1 MRFIK
6 LSLTALSAALIIFT
20 IAALPKSICF
30 DGGYNYVFYCGTSSA
45 DCKVVRAEGN
55 AKLTRIFLDNV
66 CGEGAEFNELDI
78 EQFLSS
84 VGGEIIFSE
93 SAAGIT
99 NYYCSANLPY
109 SVAIDGAVINLHIA
123 VCENSVKV
131 GTPIIFGGY

>member
-1 MRFIK
+1 MHFIK
-6 LSLTALSAALIIFT
+6 LSVTALFAALIIFA
-20 IAALPKSICF
+20 IAALPNSVCF
-30 DGGYNYVFYCGTSSA
+30 NSGYNYVFYCGTSSA
-45 DCKVVRAEGN
+45 DCRVVRADGN
-55 AKLTRIFLDNV
+55 AKLTRLFLNDV
-66 CGEGAEFNELDI
+66 CGEGAEYKRLNIDD
-78 EQFLSS
+78 FLSS
-84 VGGEIIFSE
+84 FGGEIIFSE